1 MSEVVTIHAAKL
13 DQCLQEVHGL
23 LPLAHCLEY
32 CWHIDDGDRPLRCR
46 STPGLFSVPAK
57 PLTPGTELITGLAL
71 FILGYLITMLGTI
84 ATFIRLLYQLS
95 FEATQE
101 AITKGKPAATSSIAM
116 PMAEIKLTPTAM
128 PSAAQPAPQQLE
140 APRQPMS
147 PVSPPPQQKYCAFC
161 GRPIAVSSKFC
172 PFCQRAQP

>member
-1 MSEVVTIHAAKL
+1 MPLSWISAFKRSMVYFLWLIVWSIVGILMMVIGLYVAA
-13 DQCLQEVHGL
+13 V
-23 LPLAHCLEY
+23 PLA
-32 CWHIDDGDRPLRCR
+32 
-46 STPGLFSVPAK
+46 GLFSVPAK

-116 PMAEIKLTPTAM
+116 PMTEIKLTPTAM